1 MRPTLGRILLALVL
15 VPTAIVGCDD
25 EATVVIEAID
35 CPRESITFD
44 VDVRKGEVQSRD
56 WLISVDA
63 TVLCDGEP
71 VDGAQIKV
79 RWWWGEIGIG
89 ETDENGQVTVEDF
102 TAENDPRGEEI
113 DVTVSGSD
121 GELTT
126 TETVP

>member
-1 MRPTLGRILLALVL
+1 M
-15 VPTAIVGCDD
+15 
-25 EATVVIEAID
+25 
-35 CPRESITFD
+35 
-44 VDVRKGEVQSRD
+44 
-56 WLISVDA
+56 
-63 TVLCDGEP
+63 
-71 VDGAQIKV
+71 